1 MEKPMKINQ
10 EERER
15 EFTRVFHSFVF
26 CFAREFGGK
35 REFRSNEIDFEVDL
49 VPVRADRNR
58 NR

>member
-1 MEKPMKINQ
+1 MKINQ

-49 VPVRADRNR
+49 VPVRGDRNR